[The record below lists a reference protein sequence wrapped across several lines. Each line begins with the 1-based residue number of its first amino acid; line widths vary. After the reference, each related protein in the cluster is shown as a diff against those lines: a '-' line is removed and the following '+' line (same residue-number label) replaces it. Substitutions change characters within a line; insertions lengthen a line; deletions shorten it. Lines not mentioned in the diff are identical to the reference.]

1 MFLQKKKKSPVADNC
16 KDFFKKEERS
26 CTHGLQFLMEVRRVE
41 VKPGSGHSSP

>member
-1 MFLQKKKKSPVADNC
+1 MFLQKKKKSPVADNY

-41 VKPGSGHSSP
+41 VKPESGHSSP